1 MDFKAL
7 IEEQK
12 KTTAAL
18 QKLQVTEEGESV
30 KRARSSAE
38 LAADASR
45 SKKMLEKH
53 HAKIEKN
60 NGETNG
66 TGADPA
72 AASTKEG
79 KKDEQSR
86 SNKSNN
92 ILSKGFEG
100 LTKGFGKLSD
110 TLGLKAVGTTFKSL
124 LKFGLMGAALLA
136 VTKFL
141 QSKTWANLKDDIVP
155 MLVKVTEIVISVIKF
170 LFNALKTGFESV
182 KSVIAGFTNDKG
194 ELDLLGGIK
203 NLGTELD
210 GLGLGIVGVVG
221 TIVALKV
228 ALSPIKM
235 FGKLL
240 KAGKWV
246 IVGTLKAAFKL
257 LTGSLGLLA
266 KGLKNLK
273 IPKVPG
279 VKETVKET
287 SKLAS
292 TVAQGT
298 TTGLAFTKG
307 AASSGTKI
315 TQAASTIGKAGGY
328 GANITKSVSGGGAGK
343 SKKVIDIA
351 KKFPK
356 FAKFANN
363 PIVKNAPF
371 IGKIVTGG
379 LLTSILLSGKS
390 PKDMVPDIAGLFGG
404 VAGAGLGALAGGAI
418 GSAIF
423 PAAGTVTLGILGSVI
438 GAFSG
443 DVLGKGLAEHM
454 LGLPLSGVFGKGVR
468 GAMATGK
475 QLSKL
480 SKGVFGFFKKKAPEV
495 GISDAGPGP
504 MSENASGQMAF
515 SDAGAISG
523 TRLTM
528 TSKGGFTKKAV
539 LTKEQELE
547 KRLSQMPRKQYQSL
561 DIQRKVDE
569 QRDRL
574 DKKVADAD
582 RALYQTNNQTI
593 NNSEKRIFHSA
604 VSAKPDENEILMLGG
619 VTQ

>member
-72 AASTKEG
+72 AASTKEDN
-79 KKDEQSR
+79 KDR
-86 SNKSNN
+86 LKSLKDAITNP
-92 ILSKGFEG
+92 LKKGFAG
-100 LTKGFGKLSD
+100 LKGAFGKLSD
-110 TLGLKAVGTTFKSL
+110 SLGLKAVGTTFKGL

-141 QSKTWANLKDDIVP
+141 KSDTWANLKDDIIP
-155 MLVKVTEIVISVIKF
+155 MLEKVTKGVISVIKF

-194 ELDLLGGIK
+194 EFDFIGGIK

-266 KGLKNLK
+266 KGLGLKNLK
-273 IPKVPG
+273 VPKVPG

-287 SKLAS
+287 SK
-292 TVAQGT
+292 VARCN
-298 TTGLAFTKG
+298 
-307 AASSGTKI
+307 KI
-315 TQAASTIGKAGGY
+315 
-328 GANITKSVSGGGAGK
+328 
-343 SKKVIDIA
+343 SK
-351 KKFPK
+351 
-356 FAKFANN
+356 
-363 PIVKNAPF
+363 
-371 IGKIVTGG
+371 
-379 LLTSILLSGKS
+379 
-390 PKDMVPDIAGLFGG
+390 
-404 VAGAGLGALAGGAI
+404 
-418 GSAIF
+418 
-423 PAAGTVTLGILGSVI
+423 
-438 GAFSG
+438 
-443 DVLGKGLAEHM
+443 
-454 LGLPLSGVFGKGVR
+454 
-468 GAMATGK
+468 
-475 QLSKL
+475 
-480 SKGVFGFFKKKAPEV
+480 
-495 GISDAGPGP
+495 
-504 MSENASGQMAF
+504 
-515 SDAGAISG
+515 
-523 TRLTM
+523 
-528 TSKGGFTKKAV
+528 
-539 LTKEQELE
+539 
-547 KRLSQMPRKQYQSL
+547 
-561 DIQRKVDE
+561 
-569 QRDRL
+569 
-574 DKKVADAD
+574 
-582 RALYQTNNQTI
+582 
-593 NNSEKRIFHSA
+593 
-604 VSAKPDENEILMLGG
+604 
-619 VTQ
+619 